1 MAVTAKQ
8 VKELRS
14 ITGAGPLDCKKA
26 LDKFDGDIDKAV
38 EFLAQKALE
47 RGEKIQGKG
56 RAANEGVVGNYI
68 HHDQRLAVIVEINC
82 ETDFVAKTD
91 NFKAFAKDI
100 AMHIA
105 NLKPQ
110 YVKRADV
117 PANIVAVE
125 SQAQM
130 NRALEEG
137 KPANIAEK
145 MVEGRMNK
153 WYGEIVLMEQPFIK
167 DDDKTIQQFV
177 EETVAQVGET
187 INIGAFK
194 RIVIGEVDDT
204 EEE

>member
-1 MAVTAKQ
+1 MAVTAKE
-8 VKELRS
+8 VKALRDL
-14 ITGAGPLDCKKA
+14 TGAGPLDCKKA
-26 LDKFDGDIDKAV
+26 LDKFDGDMDKAV

-56 RAANEGVVGNYI
+56 RAANEGIVGNYI

-82 ETDFVAKTD
+82 ETDFVANTD
-91 NFKAFAKDI
+91 KFRAFAKDI

-110 YVKRADV
+110 YVKREDV
-117 PANIVAVE
+117 PADVVE
-125 SQAQM
+125 AEKKVQL

-137 KPANIAEK
+137 KPADIAEK
-145 MVEGRMNK
+145 MVDGRMNK

-167 DDDKTIQQFV
+167 DDDKTILKLV
-177 EETVAQVGET
+177 EETVAEVGET

-194 RIVIGEVDDT
+194 RIAIGEVADT

>member
-1 MAVTAKQ
+1 MAVTAQQ
-8 VKELRS
+8 VKELRGL
-14 ITGAGPLDCKKA
+14 TGAGPLDCKKA
-26 LDKFDGDIDKAV
+26 LDKFDGDIEKAV
-38 EFLAQKALE
+38 EFLAKKALE

-68 HHDQRLAVIVEINC
+68 HHDQRLAVIVEISC

-105 NLKPQ
+105 NLQPQ
-110 YVKRADV
+110 YVKREDV
-117 PANIVAVE
+117 PVDIVAAE

-130 NRALEEG
+130 DRALEEG

-153 WYGEIVLMEQPFIK
+153 WYGEIILMEQPFIK
-167 DDDKTIQQFV
+167 DDDKTIQQLV

-194 RIVIGEVDDT
+194 RIAIGEVADT